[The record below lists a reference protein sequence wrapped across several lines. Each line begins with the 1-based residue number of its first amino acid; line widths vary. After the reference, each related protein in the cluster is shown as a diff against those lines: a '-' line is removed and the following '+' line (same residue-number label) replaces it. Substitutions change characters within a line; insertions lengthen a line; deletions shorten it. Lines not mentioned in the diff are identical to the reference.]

1 MDALSPDHSA
11 MLPVR
16 DWRAAY
22 ASVAGTSHV
31 RTGLPCQDA
40 SGCRVLGPVLVAA
53 VADGAGS
60 VPLAAEGAQ
69 LTVERFLTGIGDAA
83 QADPALDFLTLGYV
97 RDWLAALRMEMM
109 GLGEAPLEDYACT
122 LLGAVI
128 GEGVAVF
135 VQIGDGAIVTSEGE
149 GLDWVFWPQNGEFAN
164 STCFVT
170 QDDAADILM
179 YARREVDVM
188 EVALFSDGIERL
200 VIDLAARKV
209 HAPALR
215 PILDWLATSDAAA
228 DAPSP
233 ALLAYLGSAHVTRRT
248 DDDTTLVIATRAALA
263 VETRAALAV
272 ATRAAPP

>member
-1 MDALSPDHSA
+1 MDDFSPSGAGSATLST
-11 MLPVR
+11 R
-16 DWRAAY
+16 EWRAAY
-22 ASVAGTSHV
+22 ASVVGTSHS
-31 RTGLPCQDA
+31 RTSLPCQDA

-69 LTVERFLTGIGDAA
+69 LTVARFLAEIGDAA
-83 QADPALDFLTLGYV
+83 VVDPALDFLTLGYA
-97 RDWLAALRMEMM
+97 RDWLAKLRMTLM
-109 GLGEAPLEDYACT
+109 GLGASPLEDYACT

-128 GEGVAVF
+128 GDGVAVF
-135 VQIGDGAIVTSEGE
+135 MQIGDGAIVTSEGAA
-149 GLDWVFWPQNGEFAN
+149 LDWVFWPQNGEFAN

-179 YARREVDVM
+179 FSRREQGVQ

-209 HAPALR
+209 HEPALR
-215 PILDWLATSDAAA
+215 PILDWLAGSDALP

-248 DDDTTLVIATRAALA
+248 DDDMTLVVAA
-263 VETRAALAV
+263 
-272 ATRAAPP
+272 RAAPP